1 MKIAIKK
8 LNPNAKVP
16 TYAHGTDAGMD
27 LYYSTEG
34 MESIIIAPGARV
46 LIETGVAFAIP
57 RGYVGLI
64 WDKSGVA
71 VKQGLK
77 VLGGVIDAGYR
88 GEVMVCLLNTS
99 NDIVTIQPEQKL
111 AQMLI
116 QPVAMP
122 HIEIVDGDLP
132 AAEDERG
139 EGGFGSTGL
148 T

>member
-1 MKIAIKK
+1 MKISIKK
-8 LNPNAKVP
+8 TDPNAKVP

-34 MESIIIAPGARV
+34 DESIVIHPGARAV
-46 LIETGVAFAIP
+46 VNTGIAFAIP

-64 WDKSGVA
+64 WDKSGIA
-71 VKQGLK
+71 SKTGLK
-77 VLGGVIDAGYR
+77 VMGGVIDAGYR

-99 NDIVTIQPEQKL
+99 TDLVVIEPYQKI
-111 AQMLI
+111 AQILI
-116 QPVAMP
+116 QPVMHP
-122 HIEIVDGDLP
+122 HIEIVEGELP

-148 T
+148 K